1 MRVLQGHVQEVRRM
15 RCSELIARLEELAP
29 PHYAEEW
36 DNVGLLAGRRDKEI
50 KKIMVAVDATSDV
63 IGQACLA
70 RADLLLTH
78 HPLLFRAQKQICSD
92 DFIGKRLLRL
102 IQSDICYY
110 AMHTNFDVM
119 GMADAAADEL
129 GLKNPGVLKVTCE
142 DEISCEG
149 IGRYGKLPSVMTLA
163 ECAEYVKTA
172 FALPKVAVYGDLDRM
187 VEVMAVLPGSGGDE
201 IADALRVGADVYLTG
216 DVSHHDGIDAME
228 QGLSVI
234 DAGHFGLEKLFT
246 TYMRDYFFRE
256 LPELVLLEAEEKA
269 PFQMM

>member
-1 MRVLQGHVQEVRRM
+1 M
-15 RCSELIARLEELAP
+15 RCSELIERLEELAP

-36 DNVGLLAGRRDKEI
+36 DNVGLLTGRRDKEI
-50 KKIMVAVDATSDV
+50 GKVMVAVDATSDV
-63 IGQACLA
+63 IEQARRA
-70 RADLLLTH
+70 GADLLLTH
-78 HPLLFRAQKQICSD
+78 HPLLFRAQKRICSD

-129 GLKNPGVLKVTCE
+129 GLKSPGVLKVTCE
-142 DEISCEG
+142 DEVSHEG
-149 IGRYGKLPSVMTLA
+149 IGRYGKLPGVMTLA
-163 ECAEYVKTA
+163 ECAEYVKTT
-172 FALPKVAVYGDLDRM
+172 FALPQAAVYGDLDRI

-201 IADALRVGADVYLTG
+201 IPDALRVGADVYLTG
-216 DVSHHDGIDAME
+216 DISHHDGIDAME

-234 DAGHFGLEKLFT
+234 DAGHFGLEKLFV

-256 LPELVLLEAEEKA
+256 LPEITLLTAEQEA
-269 PFQMM
+269 PFQIV

>member
-1 MRVLQGHVQEVRRM
+1 M
-15 RCSELIARLEELAP
+15 RCSEFIARLEELASP
-29 PHYAEEW
+29 RYAEEW

-63 IGQACLA
+63 IEQACRA

-78 HPLLFRAQKQICSD
+78 HPLLFRAQKRICSD
-92 DFIGKRLLRL
+92 DFIGKRLMRL
-102 IQSDICYY
+102 IQNDICYY

-129 GLKNPGVLKVTCE
+129 GLKNPCVLKVTCE
-142 DEISCEG
+142 DEISSEG
-149 IGRYGKLPSVMTLA
+149 IGRYGKLPGVMTLA

-172 FALPKVAVYGDLDRM
+172 FALPQVAVYGDLDRM

-201 IADALRVGADVYLTG
+201 IPDALRAGADVYLTG
-216 DVSHHDGIDAME
+216 DVSHHDGIDAVE

-234 DAGHFGLEKLFT
+234 DAGHFGLEKLFV
-246 TYMRDYFFRE
+246 TYMRDYFLRE
-256 LPELVLLEAEEKA
+256 LPEIVLMEAEQEA

>member
-1 MRVLQGHVQEVRRM
+1 MK
-15 RCSELIARLEELAP
+15 CSELIEKLEELAP

-50 KKIMVAVDATSDV
+50 QRVMAAVDATADV
-63 IGQACLA
+63 VEQARRA

-78 HPLLFRAQKQICSD
+78 HPLLFHAQKQICSD
-92 DFIGKRLLRL
+92 DFIGKRLISL
-102 IQSDICYY
+102 IQNDICYY

-129 GLKNPGVLKVTCE
+129 GLKNPEVLKVTCE
-142 DEISCEG
+142 EESSKEG
-149 IGRYGKLPSVMTLA
+149 IGRYGKLPYAMSLA

-172 FALPKVAVYGDLDRM
+172 FSLPQAAVYGDLDRM
-187 VEVMAVLPGSGGDE
+187 VEKMAVLPGSGGDE
-201 IADALRVGADVYLTG
+201 ISDALRAGADVYLTG
-216 DVSHHDGIDAME
+216 DISHHDGIDAME

-234 DAGHFGLEKLFT
+234 DAGHFGLEKLFV

-256 LPELVLLEAEEKA
+256 FPEITFLEAEQQV
-269 PFQMM
+269 PFRIV

>member
-1 MRVLQGHVQEVRRM
+1 M
-15 RCSELIARLEELAP
+15 RCSELIASLEELAP
-29 PHYAEEW
+29 PRYAEEW

-50 KKIMVAVDATSDV
+50 KKVMVAVDATSDV
-63 IGQACLA
+63 IGQAVRA

-78 HPLLFRAQKQICSD
+78 HPLLFHAQKRICGD

-142 DEISCEG
+142 DEASREG
-149 IGRYGKLPSVMTLA
+149 IGRYGRLPGVMTLA

-172 FALPKVAVYGDLDRM
+172 FGLPQVSVYGDLSST

-201 IADALRVGADVYLTG
+201 ISDALRVGAEVYLTG
-216 DVSHHDGIDAME
+216 DISHHDGIDAVE

-234 DAGHFGLEKLFT
+234 DAGHFGLEKLFV

-256 LPELVLLEAEEKA
+256 LPEVELLTAEQEA
-269 PFQMM
+269 PFRII